1 MVNSVILVGGVL
13 FALITYAVLYI
24 RIYNKKKLE
33 LIDWFTLSL
42 ATFNGLGFSFVFW
55 ATNNGMNSSFW
66 NQYISSFDNQM
77 AVMYLLSSIILGM
90 SSVFGW
96 KTFKSL
102 RPSRFITEK
111 NISGVY
117 AIHIIKKVKLVA
129 WIMLI
134 LGISSYALYA
144 NAYGGFLGLLNYSI
158 AIRSGIMNINNPF
171 SFLQKFGSFAFFSSF
186 IFFGLIIDKSIE
198 KKHIKRCFWGFI
210 LSLSFS
216 IYVLYSWAGR
226 VGALVYLATF
236 MLGYLLYNYNSV
248 AKLMRKL
255 IMLAIALPLVLF
267 GIDSLLNRS
276 SNSIGITELFAKEL
290 SFPLA
295 SYIVQFGQNNYRFF
309 KDIIVAPLFILPQQ
323 IWSVMLNIEVASSY
337 NTFVFFGARKGE
349 AGVTGSIPVD
359 MLTFANMQASIL
371 GVVVVGL
378 LWGALLYYL
387 EIFCRKLDPIG
398 VRKVIYSNM
407 ILNIALLTVLYG
419 DPQHVIIRNFAMIVG
434 LILITIVMKLRIGYK
449 R

>member
-1 MVNSVILVGGVL
+1 MVNPVILVGGVL

-33 LIDWFTLSL
+33 LIDWFMLSL

-66 NQYISSFDNQM
+66 NQYISMYDNQT
-77 AVMYLLSSIILGM
+77 AVMYLLSSIIL
-90 SSVFGW
+90 SLSTAFGW
-96 KTFKSL
+96 KIFKSL
-102 RPSRFITEK
+102 KPSKLINEK
-111 NISGVY
+111 NMSGAY
-117 AIHIIKKVKLVA
+117 TIRIIKKVKLVA

-134 LGISSYALYA
+134 LGVFSYALYA

-158 AIRSGIMNINNPF
+158 AIRSGIMSINNPF
-171 SFLQKFGSFAFFSSF
+171 SFLQRFGSFAFFSSF
-186 IFFGLIIDKSIE
+186 IFFGLIIDKTID

-226 VGALVYLATF
+226 VGALIYLATF
-236 MLGYLLYNYNSV
+236 MLGYLLHNYKTV
-248 AKLMRKL
+248 TKLIRKL
-255 IMLAIALPLVLF
+255 IILGVSLPLVLL
-267 GIDSLLNRS
+267 GIDSLLSRS
-276 SNSIGITELFAKEL
+276 SSSIGITELFAKEL

-295 SYIVQFGQNNYRFF
+295 SYVVQFGQDNYRFF
-309 KDIIVAPLFILPQQ
+309 KDIVVAPLFLLPQR

-359 MLTFANMQASIL
+359 MLTFANMQASIF

-378 LWGALLYYL
+378 LWGALIYYL
-387 EIFCRKLDPIG
+387 EIFVRKINPIG

-419 DPQHVIIRNFAMIVG
+419 DPQHIVIRNFAMIIG
-434 LILITIVMKLRIGYK
+434 LILMTVVTKFKLGFQR
-449 R
+449 